1 MPTLLTSSLFISVP
15 SQSHSHLLYL
25 LHSLLI
31 SDQINFFCS
40 SLFLPP
46 PPPPPRDSH
55 LLYAVQEPTLCK
67 IQSLSM
73 AAEVGSLF
81 HFLSGYKEEEQKIKA
96 EDPNIPITRD
106 LLGGSK
112 ELDLDFQ
119 VPNGWEKR
127 LDLKSGKVYLQQRC
141 NSLNSSSS
149 SAPKPKQQQ
158 ISVSQL
164 QDLNFPPNLVEEGFD
179 LQKKEVF
186 IFPSVDYQSVCT
198 LDKVRSA
205 LERVERGYVKKR
217 SLSGDSSSSMTISS
231 SLSSLSPLSTRGRGI
246 GDGDGEKSSESTES
260 SPFFTAACPNCLF
273 YVLTSK
279 KNPKC
284 PKCDVVVPFRSL
296 KKPKIDLN
304 S

>member
-1 MPTLLTSSLFISVP
+1 
-15 SQSHSHLLYL
+15 
-25 LHSLLI
+25 
-31 SDQINFFCS
+31 
-40 SLFLPP
+40 
-46 PPPPPRDSH
+46 
-55 LLYAVQEPTLCK
+55 
-67 IQSLSM
+67 M

-81 HFLSGYKEEEQKIKA
+81 HFLSGYKEDQQKIKP

-112 ELDLDFQ
+112 ELDLDLDFQ

-127 LDLKSGKVYLQQRC
+127 LDLKSGKVYMQQRC

-149 SAPKPKQQQ
+149 SDPKPKQQQQQQ

-179 LQKKEVF
+179 LQKKEVLV
-186 IFPSVDYQSVCT
+186 FPSVDYQSVCT
-198 LDKVRSA
+198 LDKVKSA

-217 SLSGDSSSSMTISS
+217 SLSRDSSSSMTISS
-231 SLSSLSPLSTRGRGI
+231 SLSSPSPLSTKGQGI
-246 GDGDGEKSSESTES
+246 EDGDGVKSSESTES
-260 SPFFTAACPNCLF
+260 SRFFAAACPNCLF

-284 PKCDVVVPFRSL
+284 PKCDVVVPFRLL